1 MTTTEGVARGPLA
14 QLRTASVD
22 DADLIRQAVELGNPD
37 RKTLGFLPPAAYE
50 AAAGRDTLLVAV
62 ADETVVGYALY
73 RLSHNR
79 VALAHLCVRRDL
91 RGQGLAHHMVEHI
104 SDRHQDYLGILVKC
118 RRSYGLDPMWIRL
131 GFRQRTEMR
140 GRSEEGH
147 PLVAWWRDHGHIDL
161 FTRPEP
167 AALRAAIDLN
177 ILRDLVDASRPDAVE
192 SRALQADHIF
202 DQLEL
207 VVTPGLL
214 LEIAAIDG
222 RTMRERCTRVASE
235 LTDVRGQP
243 DQADEIEK
251 QILARVKIDHPS
263 YPATAQDR
271 ADLRHV
277 AEAAAAGLTVLVSR
291 DQELTRIVGPI
302 AARDYGLRILRPVD
316 VLLHVDELVQAQVY
330 RPAAV
335 AGSDYRSQRIG
346 AGRQDDLLPFVNR
359 LDHERPN
366 DFRKRLRQLAVSGT
380 GWEAISAPD
389 GQLVAL
395 YSFTVDQHLMDVP
408 VLRVLPHR
416 NDDTIARQLLF
427 TLRRTCRDLGRPLLR
442 ITDPHPSHV
451 VQQAAIADGL
461 HHADG
466 GWHAFVIDACAD
478 ADTVWQTAMGAARHA
493 SLPEP
498 APLRSSMPAV
508 AAAEIERTWW
518 PAKLLDSDLLSYVV
532 SIQPRWSTELFGVPA
547 TLTPRVPQLA
557 LSRDHVY
564 YRSPRPAAVQAPAR
578 ILWYLSSDSR
588 HPHQPGVIACS
599 HLDAVLADDPE
610 TLFERFRHLGV
621 WSINEVRAAAR
632 QGKAQALRFTNTDT
646 FPRPVPLARLTQLG
660 REHGGSAVPQ
670 GPRRIPAQLFA
681 AIYRE
686 GYPTP

>member
-1 MTTTEGVARGPLA
+1 
-14 QLRTASVD
+14 
-22 DADLIRQAVELGNPD
+22 
-37 RKTLGFLPPAAYE
+37 
-50 AAAGRDTLLVAV
+50 
-62 ADETVVGYALY
+62 
-73 RLSHNR
+73 
-79 VALAHLCVRRDL
+79 
-91 RGQGLAHHMVEHI
+91 MVEHI
-104 SDRHQDYLGILVKC
+104 SHRHQDYPCIVVKC

-140 GRSEEGH
+140 GRSKHGH
-147 PLVAWWRDHGHIDL
+147 PLVAWWREHHHVDL
-161 FTRPEP
+161 FTRPEL

-177 ILRDLVDASRPDAVE
+177 ILRDLVDANRPDAVE
-192 SRALQADHIF
+192 SRALQADHVV

-207 VVTPGLL
+207 VVTPGLH

-222 RTMRERCTRVASE
+222 QAMRERCTQVASE

-243 DQADEIEK
+243 GHADDIERR
-251 QILARVKIDHPS
+251 ILAAVQVDLPG
-263 YPATAQDR
+263 YPATTQDK

-291 DQELTRIVGPI
+291 DQELTRTVGPI

-346 AGRQDDLLPFVNR
+346 AGREDDLLPFVNR
-359 LDHERPN
+359 FDRERPN
-366 DFRKRLRQLAVSGT
+366 EFRKRLRQLAVGGA
-380 GWEAISAPD
+380 GWAAISDPD

-395 YSFTVDQHLMDVP
+395 YSFTVDQRWLQVP

-416 NDDTIARQLLF
+416 HDDTIARQLLF
-427 TLRRTCRDLGRPLLR
+427 TLRRTCRDLARPLLR
-442 ITDPHPSHV
+442 VTDPHPSPV
-451 VQQAAIADGL
+451 VQQAAIADGF
-461 HHADG
+461 HHANG
-466 GWHAFVIDACAD
+466 VWHTFVIDACAD
-478 ADTVWQTAMGAARHA
+478 ADTVWQTAMDAARQA
-493 SLPEP
+493 GLPEP
-498 APLRSSMPAV
+498 PPLRSSMPAV
-508 AAAEIERTWW
+508 AAAELERTWW
-518 PAKLLDSDLLSYVV
+518 PAKLLDSDLPCYVV

-564 YRSPRPAAVQAPAR
+564 YRSPNPAAVQAPAR
-578 ILWYLSSDSR
+578 ILWYLSSDNR

-599 HLDAVLADDPE
+599 HVDAVIVDDPD

-632 QGKAQALRFTNTDT
+632 QDKAQALRFTNTDT